1 MKTSSL
7 SLSAAAA
14 AVLAA
19 AIVAASTAAQAPQQ
33 PTPPAQSEQSPAAG
47 NAHPHRQ
54 FPAPTNL
61 QVLPK
66 TLTGNQVREIM
77 EGWSRNLGVHCDTCH
92 TADPGKKGPNGW
104 PVLKFADDSKPE
116 KKAARLMFKMTND
129 INENY
134 VSMVDEGK
142 GKVTCGTCHRGH
154 LKPEAFVPP
163 PEHEHPHPPAG
174 QPGQ

>member
-1 MKTSSL
+1 LKTSSMP
-7 SLSAAAA
+7 LSAVAAA
-14 AVLAA
+14 LLAA
-19 AIVAASTAAQAPQQ
+19 VIVTVSTAAQAPQQ
-33 PTPPAQSEQSPAAG
+33 PNQPLNDG
-47 NAHPHRQ
+47 VAHRVRQ

-66 TLTGNQVREIM
+66 TLTGNQVRDIM

-116 KKAARLMFKMTND
+116 KKAARLMVKMTGD

-163 PEHEHPHPPAG
+163 PEHEHPHAPAG
-174 QPGQ
+174 HPGF

>member
-1 MKTSSL
+1 LKTTSL

-14 AVLAA
+14 VVLAA
-19 AIVAASTAAQAPQQ
+19 AIVTVSTGAQAPQQ
-33 PTPPAQSEQSPAAG
+33 PVQSQQPAG
-47 NAHPHRQ
+47 DGHAHQEHE
-54 FPAPTNL
+54 PAPTNL

-66 TLTGNQVREIM
+66 TLTGDQVHHIM
-77 EGWSRNLGVHCDTCH
+77 HGWSESLGVHCDTCH

-116 KKAARLMFKMTND
+116 KKAARLMFKMTGE

-163 PEHEHPHPPAG
+163 PEHEHPHPQAA
-174 QPGQ
+174 QPGK

>member
-1 MKTSSL
+1 LKTSSL

-19 AIVAASTAAQAPQQ
+19 ALVAVSTAAQAPQK
-33 PTPPAQSEQSPAAG
+33 PTQAEQPAAG
-47 NAHPHRQ
+47 EHAHAEHE
-54 FPAPTNL
+54 PAPTNL

-66 TLTGNQVREIM
+66 TLTGEQVHHIM
-77 EGWSRNLGVHCDTCH
+77 HGWAESLGVHCDTCH
-92 TADPGKKGPNGW
+92 TADPGKKGPNGF

-163 PEHEHPHPPAG
+163 PEHQHPHPPAA
-174 QPGQ
+174 QPGK

>member
-1 MKTSSL
+1 LKTSSL

-14 AVLAA
+14 AVLVA
-19 AIVAASTAAQAPQQ
+19 AIVAVSTAAQAPQQ
-33 PTPPAQSEQSPAAG
+33 PTQTEQSPAGA
-47 NAHPHRQ
+47 NAHAEHE
-54 FPAPTNL
+54 PAPTNL

-66 TLTGNQVREIM
+66 TLTGEQVHHIM
-77 EGWSRNLGVHCDTCH
+77 HGWSESLGVHCDTCH
-92 TADPGKKGPNGW
+92 TADPGKKEPNGR

-116 KKAARLMFKMTND
+116 KKAARLMVKMTGD

-154 LKPEAFVPP
+154 LKPETFVPP

-174 QPGQ
+174 HPGL

>member
-1 MKTSSL
+1 
-7 SLSAAAA
+7 
-14 AVLAA
+14 LAA
-19 AIVAASTAAQAPQQ
+19 AIVAVSTAAQAPQQ
-33 PTPPAQSEQSPAAG
+33 PAAPVQSEQAPAPG
-47 NAHPHRQ
+47 NAHPQRQ

-66 TLTGNQVREIM
+66 SLTGQQVRDIM
-77 EGWSRNLGVHCDTCH
+77 EGWSRSLGVHCDTCH

-116 KKAARLMFKMTND
+116 KKAARLMVKMTGD

-163 PEHEHPHPPAG
+163 PEHEHPKPPSG
-174 QPGQ
+174 KPGF

>member
-7 SLSAAAA
+7 SLSSAAA

-19 AIVAASTAAQAPQQ
+19 AIVAVSTAAQAPQASPSQ
-33 PTPPAQSEQSPAAG
+33 HPAAD
-47 NAHPHRQ
+47 AHPQHEAM
-54 FPAPTNL
+54 PAPTNL

-66 TLTGNQVREIM
+66 TLTGDQVHEIM
-77 EGWSRNLGVHCDTCH
+77 HGWAGALGVHCDTCH
-92 TADPGKKGPNGW
+92 AVDPGKTGPNGR

-116 KKAARLMFKMTND
+116 KKAARLMVKMTSD

-154 LKPEAFVPP
+154 LKPESFVPP
-163 PEHEHPHPPAG
+163 PEHEHQHAHPDA
-174 QPGQ
+174 QHPGF